1 MRQFAVRRAHALYT
15 VNMSEGPILK
25 SVLQYSLPL
34 MLSGVLQLVFNAADT
49 IVVGRFSGK
58 LALAAVGSVGSLYN
72 LLVCLF
78 IGFSVG
84 VNVLTARYAGAHMN
98 REVSDTVHTA
108 VMISLIGGIGMGLV
122 GFLATRPLLALMGS
136 PDDVI
141 GLSSLYMKIIFVG
154 LPAQLVYNFCAAIL
168 RAVGDTRRPLY
179 FLTIAGFVN
188 VLLNLLFV
196 IAFRMSVAGVALAT
210 VLSQCMS
217 LFFILRSLMKSDGA
231 IRLDPRKLHINFPI
245 LRQIIAIGLPAGIQ
259 SSMFSISNV
268 IIQSSVNSFGSA
280 TIAANAA
287 ASNIGNFVYQ
297 AINTFQQSVTSFVG
311 QNMGARKPRRVIGS
325 LLACHFWSALFGIIL
340 GPLSCVFGESLLSL
354 FSSDPEVIRIGIE
367 RLWVVNAPYCLC
379 GLMDIMTGALRGIGY
394 SLQPMIVSI
403 LGACVFRIFW
413 ILTVFQQVHTLPCL
427 MLSYPVSWL
436 LTFFVHA
443 VVFLRVWPRVMR
455 RFTEEERAAT

>member
-1 MRQFAVRRAHALYT
+1 MHRIKARHVHTLYT

-25 SVLQYSLPL
+25 TVLQYSIPL
-34 MLSGVLQLVFNAADT
+34 MLSGVLQLVFNAVDT
-49 IVVGRFSGK
+49 IVVGRFSGR
-58 LALAAVGSVGSLYN
+58 LALAAVGSVASLYN
-72 LLVCLF
+72 LLICLF

-98 REVSDTVHTA
+98 KEVSETVHTA
-108 VMISLIGGIGMGLV
+108 VLLSLIGGAGMGLI
-122 GFLATRPLLALMGS
+122 GFLAARPMLSLMGS

-141 GLSSLYMKIIFVG
+141 GLATLYMRIIFIG

-179 FLTIAGFVN
+179 FLTVAGVIN
-188 VLLNLLFV
+188 VFLNLLFV
-196 IAFRMSVAGVALAT
+196 IVFRLSVAGVALAT
-210 VLSQCMS
+210 VLSQYVS
-217 LFFILRSLMKSDGA
+217 DYLILRCLTQSNGA
-231 IRLDPRKLHINFPI
+231 IRLNRRMLRFNYPI

-287 ASNIGNFVYQ
+287 ASSIGNFVYQ
-297 AINTFQQSVTSFVG
+297 AINTFQQSVTSFIG

-325 LLACHFWSALFGIIL
+325 LFACQFWSFFFGITL
-340 GPLSCVFGESLLSL
+340 GPLSCIFGEALLSL
-354 FSSDPEVIRIGIE
+354 YSADPQVIQIRIE
-367 RLWVVNAPYCLC
+367 RLWVVNAPYFLC
-379 GLMDIMTGALRGIGY
+379 GFMDIMTGALRGIGY
-394 SLQPMIVSI
+394 SFQPMIVSI
-403 LGACVFRIFW
+403 LGACVFRIIW

-436 LTFFVHA
+436 LTFVVHTL
-443 VVFLRVWPRVMR
+443 VFLHIWPHVRQ